1 MKEKIYV
8 TKSVL
13 VMLAIAV
20 VFAGTTGCAKPS
32 SYYVKQIDDF
42 VDKGY
47 PKPERA
53 SGTLVSNI
61 EHDVI
66 DGTAVIEDRA
76 KHSSSSWWVDVEC
89 DHWAGC
95 FMRCDGPKQQCRKL
109 AEVSNFSVIFISP
122 FKSKKCF
129 LDSGYYFLLLMM
141 ILI

>member
-13 VMLAIAV
+13 VMLVIAV
-20 VFAGTTGCAKPS
+20 VFAGTTGCAKS
-32 SYYVKQIDDF
+32 VNYYVKKIDDF

-47 PKPERA
+47 PKAERI
-53 SGTLVSNI
+53 SGKLVSDI
-61 EHDVI
+61 KHEVV

-76 KHSSSSWWVDVEC
+76 KHSSSRWWVDVEC

-109 AEVSNFSVIFISP
+109 AEDSNFTVNSISP
-122 FKSKKCF
+122 F
-129 LDSGYYFLLLMM
+129 
-141 ILI
+141 